1 MNNTLRELI
10 HLCKN
15 EYIKREL
22 ELLCEQLENVQCSLD
37 TADKLTSGLSDT
49 PEAEALWQAQ
59 SIISEILEGS
69 KD

>member
-10 HLCKN
+10 YLCEN

-37 TADKLTSGLSDT
+37 TADELTSGLSDT

-59 SIISEILEGS
+59 SIISEILEGTE
-69 KD
+69 D